1 MNRLRRLFFIDCSE
15 ANSNCDKAQ
24 YDDAKPLERARLFI
38 HLAFC
43 KACRKY
49 TFRNRKLSRLLKKAH
64 LKPCPEEQKKAWKK
78 QIEEEEAR
86 QHT

>member
-1 MNRLRRLFFIDCSE
+1 MNPLRRLFFIDCSE
-15 ANSNCDKAQ
+15 ANDCCDKAQ
-24 YDDAKPLERARLFI
+24 YKDAKPLEKVKLFI

-49 TFRNRKLSRLLKKAH
+49 TIKNRKLTRLFKKAH
-64 LKPCPEEQKKAWKK
+64 LERCPEEQKKAWKK
-78 QIEEEEAR
+78 QIEEETAK